1 MRRCS
6 KGGSEIQAAA
16 HRVDRRARCLE
27 VGAQVEERG
36 HDHISGGSDACMEEE
51 YFHGSSIP
59 IASINANDAFS
70 YVEFLDF
77 VVTHLV
83 GLIAGSFKY
92 NILQM
97 INI

>member
-1 MRRCS
+1 
-6 KGGSEIQAAA
+6 
-16 HRVDRRARCLE
+16 
-27 VGAQVEERG
+27 
-36 HDHISGGSDACMEEE
+36 MEEE